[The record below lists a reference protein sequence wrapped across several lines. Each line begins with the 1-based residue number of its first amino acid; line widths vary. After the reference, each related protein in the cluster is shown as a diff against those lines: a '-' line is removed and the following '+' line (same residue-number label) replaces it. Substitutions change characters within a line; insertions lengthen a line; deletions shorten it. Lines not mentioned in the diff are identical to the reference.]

1 MASELNNYMSDT
13 DITGSRIKPVH
24 KPDLEIG
31 IDLNNSF
38 YKNIIKAGEASAIDA
53 GAFSNFTSI
62 SQKRDTMYN
71 LLDSMAEDSAVNSAL
86 EVYAEDAT
94 EYNSDG
100 RIVWVESDDSDI
112 SKYIQYLLDTLNI
125 DKSIYKWVYS
135 LVKYGDVYV
144 RLYRQ
149 SDVEDDIFSDNSQK
163 DKKLNEDINIIAY
176 KDSDNYTHY
185 VEMVPN
191 PAEMFELTKY
201 GKTAG
206 FIRANISTN
215 VSNTDDNLFF
225 NTMRYSF
232 KSNDIDIYQ
241 PTEFVHATLDDRVSR
256 IPETVEIIRTNS
268 NTNKDEKF
276 TYTVRRGSSILQNN
290 FKIWRELTLLENSV
304 MLNRVTKSSIV
315 RMINVEVGDMPPED
329 VQFRLL
335 EIKKLFE
342 QKASLNENS
351 NMSEYTNP
359 GPVENNVYVPTNN
372 GIGAITTSQI
382 GGDVDVRGLADLD
395 YFKNKW
401 YAGIRIPKQ
410 FLGDTDDAAGFS
422 GGQSLSIIS
431 SRYAK
436 AVKRIQNSIIQMITD
451 LINLMLIDKGFN
463 AYLNKFTIK
472 MLAPTT
478 QEEIDR
484 RDNEASKIQIIRDIL
499 DIIDGVTDNV
509 EKAKIAKILLSS
521 VINNAEVID
530 IIQDQIESAKE
541 EQSDREDNEKVD
553 DLGDLD
559 TDDSDFNMNI
569 DALDKS
575 DDIFTDPQTSNLD
588 DLETAEEEDVL
599 PTPSALDVDM
609 TINN

>member
-24 KPDLEIG
+24 KPDPEIG